1 MAASDRNRFDYVVV
15 GSGASGAVVAARL
28 SEDHDKRVCLIEAGA
43 RNTSLLFKLPGL
55 GFAVGAHPRY
65 NWNFLTEPIP
75 TMADRALP
83 YLQGR
88 VLGGSSSINGMI
100 YTRGHSR
107 DYDHWRQLGCEGWSG
122 ADVLA
127 YFKKS
132 EDNVRGA
139 GPWHGAG
146 GPLSVRPAQPGLEIC
161 EAFLAAAGAAG
172 FPVLDDLN
180 CDAAEGFGYY
190 DVNTGNGRRMSTA
203 EAFLKPAAKRPNL
216 TVLTDTQALGVA
228 IDNGRAV
235 GVDVTSRGNRSRIVA
250 ERETVLCAGAVKSA
264 HLLML
269 SGIGPADALRQH
281 GIAVVHDSPNVG
293 AGLQNHACYRTQYLC
308 NAPVTASGQAE
319 PLNAVKAG
327 IEYLIRRTGPL
338 AESYATAGGFFRT
351 DPSLDI
357 ADAQVVLLSAL
368 APTSAGGSRFSI
380 RDLLPQQHGFGL
392 TIYQGSPHSRGRVS
406 LASADPLAQPRIAP
420 GYFTDARDMDV
431 LKRAVTMMRAMM
443 QQPAIRRYIETE
455 LLPGEAVQGDA
466 ELEADIRRN
475 GATAYHQCGTCAMGG
490 QSTSVLAPDLK
501 VRGIDGLRVADT
513 SIMPRI
519 PNAALHAPT
528 IMIGEKAAALIKA
541 GT

>member
-1 MAASDRNRFDYVVV
+1 M
-15 GSGASGAVVAARL
+15 
-28 SEDHDKRVCLIEAGA
+28 SEDHDKQVCLIEAGG
-43 RNTSLLFKLPGL
+43 RNSSLLFKLPGL

-100 YTRGHSR
+100 YTRGHSS
-107 DYDHWRQLGCEGWSG
+107 DYDHWRQLGCEGWAG
-122 ADVLA
+122 ADVLT

-132 EDNVRGA
+132 EDNARGA
-139 GPWHGAG
+139 GQWHGAG
-146 GPLSVRPAQPGLEIC
+146 GPLNVRPAKPRLEIC
-161 EAFLAAAGAAG
+161 EAFLAAARDAG

-180 CDAAEGFGYY
+180 CDANEGFGYY
-190 DVNTGNGRRMSTA
+190 DVNAGNGRRMSTA
-203 EAFLKPAAKRPNL
+203 EAFLKPAAKRSNL
-216 TVLTDTQALGVA
+216 TILTDTQALGV
-228 IDNGRAV
+228 ITENDRAA
-235 GVDVTSRGNRSRIVA
+235 GVNVLARTGERRIIA
-250 ERETVLCAGAVKSA
+250 ERETILCAGAVKSA

-269 SGIGPADALRQH
+269 SGIGPADALRDH

-293 AGLQNHACYRTQYLC
+293 RGLQNHACYRTQYLC

-319 PLNAVKAG
+319 PFNAIKAG
-327 IEYLIRRTGPL
+327 IEYLVRRTGPL
-338 AESYATAGGFFRT
+338 AESYATTGGFFRT
-351 DPSLDI
+351 DPSLEI

-392 TIYQGSPHSRGRVS
+392 TIYQGSPHSRGRIS
-406 LASADPLAQPRIAP
+406 LASADPLTQPRIAP
-420 GYFTDARDMDV
+420 GYFTDPRDIDV
-431 LKRAVTMMRAMM
+431 LKKAVNMMRDMM
-443 QQPAIRRYIETE
+443 RQPAIARYIAKE
-455 LLPGEAVQGDA
+455 LLPGEAVQNDA
-466 ELEADIRRN
+466 DLEADIRRN

-490 QSTSVLAPDLK
+490 QDTSVLSPDLK

-513 SIMPRI
+513 SIIPRI

-541 GT
+541 GS